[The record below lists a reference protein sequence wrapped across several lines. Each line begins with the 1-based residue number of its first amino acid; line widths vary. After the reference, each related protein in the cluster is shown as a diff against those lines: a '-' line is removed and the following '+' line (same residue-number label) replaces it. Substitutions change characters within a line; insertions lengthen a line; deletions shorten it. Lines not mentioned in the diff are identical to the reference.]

1 MCMEIRRNI
10 LLFKLYYL
18 FSAVWPLAALA
29 IVFFQKITGS
39 YAFALGVFS
48 IVNIAQSGAEVPT
61 GVISDKIGRRKTM
74 ILSSALTALAYI
86 IFALAG
92 TFAYKYLLILGAV
105 IWAVADAFASGTD
118 DALMYETME
127 ELNKADEY
135 DIVYARSKTFDQIGM
150 GMGAL
155 IAAVV
160 TYFYSLATLAWVSVA
175 FSVVPIVVCLHF
187 VEPKIHNG
195 EDCTSMKHFIIAIK
209 AFLQNKKLRM
219 LSTIQML
226 SRGISFAG
234 HRFEGAYF
242 NMLIPTWAVNI
253 ARIIKQTCG
262 AISFYIAPY
271 FRKFG
276 FYRILVASTI
286 GMTIIKTTAVVLNNF
301 ATPFIQSCVNI
312 FWGTTSTAESALLQK
327 ELSPKQRA
335 TMGSIVSLLGGILS
349 AVIYVLVGVVADTTS
364 VWFAVVA
371 LIASNLFISAGY
383 YWMLKKYKQ

>member
-1 MCMEIRRNI
+1 MEIRRNI

-48 IVNIAQSGAEVPT
+48 IVNIVQSVAEVPT

-175 FSVVPIVVCLHF
+175 FSVIPIVVCSRF

-195 EDCTSMKHFIIAIK
+195 EDCTSMKHFITAIK

-242 NMLIPTWAVNI
+242 NMLIPTWAVNV

-262 AISFYIAPY
+262 AISFHVAPY
-271 FRKFG
+271 FRRFG
-276 FYRILVASTI
+276 FYQILVASTI
-286 GMTIIKTTAVVLNNF
+286 GMTIIKSTAVILNNF

-335 TMGSIVSLLGGILS
+335 TLGSIVSLRGGILS
-349 AVIYVLVGVVADTTS
+349 AVIYVLVGVVADMTS

>member
-48 IVNIAQSGAEVPT
+48 IVNIAQSVAEVPT

>member
-1 MCMEIRRNI
+1 MEIRRNI

-48 IVNIAQSGAEVPT
+48 IVNIVQSVAEVPT

-74 ILSSALTALAYI
+74 FLSSALTALAYI

-135 DIVYARSKTFDQIGM
+135 DIIYARSKTFDQIGM

-175 FSVVPIVVCLHF
+175 FSVIPIIVCLHF

-242 NMLIPTWAVNI
+242 NMLIPTWAVNV

-286 GMTIIKTTAVVLNNF
+286 GMTIIKSTAVVLNNF

-349 AVIYVLVGVVADTTS
+349 AVIYVLVGVVADMTS